1 MNEKELLQ
9 IIEQAAN
16 KGVTSLDLSGK
27 KLTALPPEIGQLTN
41 LTELYLYHNR
51 LRAVPPEIG
60 QLTNLTWINLS
71 YNDLRAVPPELSQ
84 LTNLT
89 LLDLSFNHLRAVPPE
104 LSQLT
109 NLTLLDL
116 SYNHLRAVPPE
127 LSQLTNLTQLDLRN
141 NRLTSPPPE
150 IVEQGTQ
157 PILSYLREQSPNSQQ
172 QWVSKLLVVGEGGV
186 GKTSLLGALLGEAFN
201 TQESTTHG
209 IEIRSLNVAHPNKA
223 NVTMQLNTWDFGG
236 QEIYHATHQFFL
248 TNRSLFLVTWNAR
261 HGFEQGKLYYW
272 LDSIQALAP
281 ESPILLVA
289 THIDE
294 RDADLPLT
302 QLRRKYPQIIG
313 QCEISSKTGK
323 GIDTLRQAIAEA
335 AAKLPLMGE
344 IWPTTW
350 LNAANAIRS
359 LPEKDKYATP
369 QQLWKFMGKYGVDD
383 NTSQPVLAQWLHE
396 LGEML
401 YFQNNE
407 ELNDIVILKPQW
419 VTQYISKVL
428 ESEEVINSS
437 GILTRAC
444 MNQLWRNLT
453 PSMHEHFLRLMERFD
468 LSYRTLENKDISL
481 IVERLPFEPPKYEQR
496 WNQIKETGDCNEIS
510 MKFKLNT
517 IPAGIPTWFIARQHR
532 FTTRTHWRN
541 GALFAYS
548 PKQKHLAYT
557 PEQEHLALVQA
568 FPHERYLQLTVR
580 GSNPLNFFVLLR
592 DGIEVTLARFP
603 GLHIERKIP
612 CCGHNGQPCR
622 HEFNYEQLLKRYEK
636 KKLEIECPE
645 AIEDVSVTQLLFG
658 LDWSTQDA
666 VLSRLDEIETTIVEG
681 HDTILDE
688 LKNLR
693 ELTQREFTN
702 AFRREQA
709 KIDSHCPNVFI
720 LRPRDGKTWK
730 RAIAGQKLDLQLYCQ
745 APGCWHPTQK
755 GGLYEIDEPAKWL
768 RVTAP
773 YIGRLVRVLKF
784 AAPIVGPWL
793 GVLDP
798 KEYETLFKNDLE
810 LFKEVAAK
818 LPEIKDSDDLELAG
832 TVGGDITDPDPERAE
847 GAALRALR
855 VLLDEKDPQQH
866 WGGLKKILTP
876 EGHYLWLC
884 DHHAAVYKQ

>member
-1 MNEKELLQ
+1 MNKKELLQ
-9 IIEQAAN
+9 IIEQAAQ
-16 KGVTSLDLSGK
+16 KRVTSLDLSGK
-27 KLTALPPEIGQLTN
+27 GLSELPSEIAQLTN
-41 LTELYLYHNR
+41 LTR
-51 LRAVPPEIG
+51 L
-60 QLTNLTWINLS
+60 S
-71 YNDLRAVPPELSQ
+71 
-84 LTNLT
+84 
-89 LLDLSFNHLRAVPPE
+89 LSFNQLRALPPVI
-104 LSQLT
+104 
-109 NLTLLDL
+109 
-116 SYNHLRAVPPE
+116 A
-127 LSQLTNLTQLDLRN
+127 QLTNLTQLYLSFNQLRALPPVIAQLTNLTRLDLN
-141 NRLTSPPPE
+141 NNPLTSPPPE
-150 IVEQGTQ
+150 IVKQGTRA
-157 PILSYLREQSPNSQQ
+157 IFAYLRERLQDSQQ

-186 GKTSLLGALLGEAFN
+186 GKTSLLRALLGEAFN
-201 TQESTTHG
+201 SQESTTHG
-209 IEIRSLNVAHPNKA
+209 IEIRTLGMPHPTKA
-223 NVTMQLNTWDFGG
+223 DVTMQLNTWDFGG

-248 TNRSLFLVTWNAR
+248 TNRSLFLVGWNAR

-272 LDSIQALAP
+272 LDTIQALAP

-289 THIDE
+289 THIDQ
-294 RDADLPLT
+294 RDADLPLIE
-302 QLRRKYPQIIG
+302 LRRKYPQIIG

-323 GIDTLRQAIAEA
+323 GIDTLRQAIADA
-335 AAKLPLMGE
+335 AVKLPLMGE

-359 LPEKDKYATP
+359 LPEKRKYTTP
-369 QQLWKFMGKYGVDD
+369 QKLWDFMGKHKVADI
-383 NTSQPVLAQWLHE
+383 SKPVLARWLHE
-396 LGEML
+396 LGEIL

-419 VTQYISKVL
+419 VTEYISKVL
-428 ESEEVINSS
+428 ENEAVINSF
-437 GILTRAC
+437 GIFTRAC
-444 MNQLWRNLT
+444 MDQLWQNLA
-453 PSMHEHFLRLMERFD
+453 PSMRDHFLRLMERFD

-481 IVERLPFEPPKYEQR
+481 VVERLPFDPPKYEQK
-496 WNQIKETGDCNEIS
+496 WNQIKETDACNEIS

-548 PKQKHLAYT
+548 PEQKHLAYT

-612 CCGHNGQPCR
+612 CCGHNGQPCC

-658 LDWSTQDA
+658 LDWNTQDE
-666 VLSRLDEIETTIVEG
+666 VLSRIDEIETTIVEG
-681 HDTILDE
+681 QDEILEGQEVILDE

-702 AFRREQA
+702 TFRREQA
-709 KIDSHCPNVFI
+709 KIDFHCPNVFI
-720 LRPRDGKTWK
+720 LRPRDGKNWK
-730 RAIAGQKLDLQLYCQ
+730 KATIGQKLDLQLYCQ

-793 GVLDP
+793 GVVDE
-798 KEYETLFKNDLE
+798 KQYETLFKNDLE
-810 LFKEVAAK
+810 LFKEVAEK

-832 TVGGDITDPDPERAE
+832 KVGRSDITDPDPDRAD

-884 DHHAAVYKQ
+884 EHHAAVYKQ

>member
-1 MNEKELLQ
+1 
-9 IIEQAAN
+9 
-16 KGVTSLDLSGK
+16 
-27 KLTALPPEIGQLTN
+27 
-41 LTELYLYHNR
+41 
-51 LRAVPPEIG
+51 
-60 QLTNLTWINLS
+60 
-71 YNDLRAVPPELSQ
+71 
-84 LTNLT
+84 
-89 LLDLSFNHLRAVPPE
+89 
-104 LSQLT
+104 
-109 NLTLLDL
+109 
-116 SYNHLRAVPPE
+116 
-127 LSQLTNLTQLDLRN
+127 
-141 NRLTSPPPE
+141 LTSPPPE
-150 IVEQGTQ
+150 IIEQGTRA
-157 PILSYLREQSPNSQQ
+157 IFAYLRGRLHNSQQ

-186 GKTSLLGALLGEAFN
+186 GKTSLLRALLGEAFN
-201 TQESTTHG
+201 TQELTTHG
-209 IEIRSLNVAHPNKA
+209 IEIRSLNVAHPTKA
-223 NVTMQLNTWDFGG
+223 DVTMQLNTWDFGG

-248 TNRSLFLVTWNAR
+248 TNRSLFLVAWNAR

-272 LDSIQALAP
+272 LDTIQALAP

-302 QLRRKYPQIIG
+302 ELRRKYPQIIG
-313 QCEISSKTGK
+313 QCEISSKTGR
-323 GIDTLRQAIAEA
+323 GIEALREAIADA

-350 LNAANAIRS
+350 LKAAHALRFLS
-359 LPEKDKYATP
+359 EKYKYITP
-369 QQLWKFMGKYGVDD
+369 QQLWKVMAKYRVDE
-383 NTSQPVLAQWLHE
+383 NTSQLVLAQWLHE
-396 LGEML
+396 LGEIL

-407 ELNDIVILKPQW
+407 ELNDIVILKPHW
-419 VTQYISKVL
+419 VTEYISKVL
-428 ESEEVINSS
+428 ESEEVINSF
-437 GILTRAC
+437 GIFTRAC
-444 MNQLWRNLT
+444 MDRLWQNLA
-453 PSMHEHFLRLMERFD
+453 PSMRDHFLRLMEGFD

-481 IVERLPFEPPKYEQR
+481 VVERLPLDPPKYEHR
-496 WNQIKETGDCNEIS
+496 WNQIKEAGDCNEIS

-532 FTTRTHWRN
+532 FTTRIHWRN

-580 GSNPLNFFVLLR
+580 GANPLNFFVLLR

-603 GLHIERKIP
+603 GLQIERKIP

-636 KKLEIECPE
+636 NKLTIECPE

-666 VLSRLDEIETTIVEG
+666 VLSRLDEIESTIVEG
-681 HDTILDE
+681 QDTILDE

-720 LRPRDGKTWK
+720 LRPRNGKNWK
-730 RAIAGQKLDLQLYCQ
+730 KAIAGQKLDLQLYCQ
-745 APGCWHPTQK
+745 APGCWHPTQQ

-773 YIGRLVRVLKF
+773 YIRRLAGVLKF
-784 AAPIVGPWL
+784 AAPLIGPWL
-793 GVLDP
+793 GVVDP

-818 LPEIKDSDDLELAG
+818 LPEIKDSEDLELK
-832 TVGGDITDPDPERAE
+832 TTEPDPERAD

-855 VLLDEKDPQQH
+855 VLLDEKDPQQQ
-866 WGGLKKILTP
+866 WGGLKKLLTP

-884 DHHAAVYKQ
+884 EHHAAQYKQ